1 MISLKKSKSFLLI
14 FLVIAAI
21 GSFALY
27 KYMYK
32 PHKTIQEIKASYIG
46 ESKDFLKKVEVDYSV
61 WYTKTVELT
70 GKISSVV
77 DHGFILDDFMFCQ
90 LKEDTKNLKKGETI
104 TVKGTIIGYDE
115 LLNELKLN
123 QCIIK

>member
-1 MISLKKSKSFLLI
+1 MISLKKSKPYLLI
-14 FLVIAAI
+14 FLVVAI
-21 GSFALY
+21 ISGIVLY

-32 PHKTIQEIKASYIG
+32 PHEKTEEIEASYLG
-46 ESKDFLKKVEVDYSV
+46 KSKDFIKKVEVDFAP

-70 GKISSVV
+70 GSITAIVEN
-77 DHGFILDDFMFCQ
+77 GFILDNFMYCQ
-90 LKEDTKNLKKGETI
+90 LREPVENLTKDKVV

>member
-1 MISLKKSKSFLLI
+1 MISLKKSKPYILV
-14 FLVIAAI
+14 FLVLAI
-21 GSFALY
+21 IGGIVLY

-32 PHKTIQEIKASYIG
+32 PHEKTEEI
-46 ESKDFLKKVEVDYSV
+46 ESSFLGKSTDFIKKVEVDYAP

-70 GKISSVV
+70 GSITAIV
-77 DHGFILDDFMFCQ
+77 DNGFILDDFMYCQ
-90 LKEDTKNLKKGETI
+90 LREPNKGLTKNQMV